1 MQVADAARATLGIN
15 VASVCVTDEP
25 MGVETA
31 ITETGASW
39 GSLRN
44 VDTLVR
50 GAKTLVERGCTAIA
64 VVARFPEEGGPEGEG
79 GYDPALFDA
88 YRKGEGVDAIAGIE
102 ALISHTIVK
111 KLGVPCAHAP
121 AFAPEPEPFSET
133 SPKAAAEELGYTFLP
148 CVLANLHKAPQFLSL
163 ASGGNDGLGM
173 EFTSPAYLLRLMCRG
188 SRFQATGAYKPSMWI
203 V

>member
-39 GSLRN
+39 GSLQN

-64 VVARFPEEGGPEGEG
+64 VVARFPEEGDAEGRG
-79 GYDPALFDA
+79 AMILLYSMP
-88 YRKGEGVDAIAGIE
+88 IAR
-102 ALISHTIVK
+102 VK
-111 KLGVPCAHAP
+111 A
-121 AFAPEPEPFSET
+121 
-133 SPKAAAEELGYTFLP
+133 
-148 CVLANLHKAPQFLSL
+148 
-163 ASGGNDGLGM
+163 
-173 EFTSPAYLLRLMCRG
+173 
-188 SRFQATGAYKPSMWI
+188 
-203 V
+203 